1 MSVAGGGWWRR
12 GDGRRD
18 AARAARDAAQQAFY
32 ELDSTQRE
40 AELAVETVKAAGDER
55 TARQAVAEF
64 QQLGARVNEVT
75 VAYLGA
81 LDAQDLD
88 DEELDGARAEQA
100 RQGLSRAE
108 QQLNGTKGELTAFMA
123 RLQPVIDQAESRLM
137 RVTPAVAQ
145 AKQALLGATTA
156 LEQVRTAGLK
166 ADDLAARLAQ
176 LAPEL
181 TKLNEGA
188 GRHGVEPTLQRAE
201 DVRLRADAV
210 RIAAEQLPEKAREID
225 RRVGSLRTRIQALET
240 KAGTVEPALSELRRG
255 FSAACWQDLQQVPE
269 QAEEAVRTARA
280 KLTEATG
287 ARDEQRW
294 PDATG
299 AIGTVRAVLDE
310 ADGRIAAVHG
320 RVRQLKEVAHDP
332 QREIEQARFAIRD
345 AQRLAMAGRQTPDP
359 RHAAPLDAA
368 VARLDRAVA
377 ALEESGR
384 HPDYWHFLTELAGV
398 KESAAGV
405 VAMIRGTHA

>member
-40 AELAVETVKAAGDER
+40 AELAVETVKAAGGEQ
-55 TARQAVAEF
+55 TARQAVADF
-64 QQLGARVNEVT
+64 RQLGVKVNEVT

-88 DEELDGARAEQA
+88 DEELDGGVAEQA
-100 RQGLSRAE
+100 RQRLTESE
-108 QQLNGTKGELTAFMA
+108 QRLNGVKGELTAFMA

-156 LEQVRTAGLK
+156 LEEVRAAGLK

-240 KAGTVEPALSELRRG
+240 KADTVAPALSELRRG

-269 QAEEAVRTARA
+269 QAAEAVRTARA
-280 KLTEATG
+280 KLTEATA
-287 ARDEQRW
+287 ARDGQRW

-332 QREIEQARFAIRD
+332 HREIEQARFAIRD

-377 ALEESGR
+377 ELEESGR
-384 HPDYWHFLTELAGV
+384 HPDYWHFLTELAAV

-405 VAMIRGTHA
+405 VALIRGTHA